1 MESDKSI
8 EADIFDAAPVP
19 EPQAETLPSTEV
31 VVPDAQEAAL
41 ASNAIAT
48 LQREQGG
55 PTSRALVPAPRAD
68 PPSQGSHPSQGSQSP
83 PAPTTPGFDPN
94 GILAD
99 LREERRARQDLER
112 QIRELRH
119 PPKPEVPFNQRVF
132 EDPEPTIDQRVQQH
146 LSPLTQYLQTTLTDL
161 DFKIARRDHGE
172 KFDQAYQA
180 WFERVG
186 NPQAPDPQTYWAIM
200 ASPSPG
206 EALVRWH
213 RGQRMQQT
221 IGDEDPDA
229 FRERIERETLA
240 RYGLAPDSQPAAA
253 RPAAASQASQAS
265 QASRLPNGQF
275 APRQELRLPTA
286 TSRGGHTSREAA
298 YAPEDGSEEA
308 IFDFGRAKSDR
319 R

>member
-1 MESDKSI
+1 
-8 EADIFDAAPVP
+8 
-19 EPQAETLPSTEV
+19 
-31 VVPDAQEAAL
+31 
-41 ASNAIAT
+41 
-48 LQREQGG
+48 
-55 PTSRALVPAPRAD
+55 
-68 PPSQGSHPSQGSQSP
+68 
-83 PAPTTPGFDPN
+83 
-94 GILAD
+94 
-99 LREERRARQDLER
+99 
-112 QIRELRH
+112 
-119 PPKPEVPFNQRVF
+119 
-132 EDPEPTIDQRVQQH
+132 VQQH

-253 RPAAASQASQAS
+253 ANPAAPAPPAQGQQAS